1 MLVEEEKEKK
11 NNNPNAQKMFINKH
25 GNVLYTFARENRI
38 ISDNLRLL
46 STCVMSRTRRRG
58 KKEEKNLIKISHGFR
73 KDFKAKTSTFRERE
87 IYNYNGIF

>member
-1 MLVEEEKEKK
+1 MLKKKKKKK

-46 STCVMSRTRRRG
+46 STCVMSRTRRRRG

-73 KDFKAKTSTFRERE
+73 KDFKAKTSTFRERDL
-87 IYNYNGIF
+87 